1 MRLITLIFVFILSMQ
16 YCAAR
21 ADSSICPLVGIKSVR
36 LLVDLSELAKVKG
49 VDQEAVRTSVEQSL
63 RNNGLVVYE
72 TFSPDEDGLFLVTVT
87 DRKVHGGGYLYD
99 ISGKLLEPVHLK
111 RTGAKLVSVETWSE
125 SVLGDATDDNASANL
140 NKSITRIMDVF
151 AADYAKDNA
160 EAKHG

>member
-1 MRLITLIFVFILSMQ
+1 
-16 YCAAR
+16 
-21 ADSSICPLVGIKSVR
+21 
-36 LLVDLSELAKVKG
+36 VKG